1 VHQVTSGPL
10 CLHHL
15 RKYKMALVLENG
27 VWKLQAD
34 GTGPTSTTIWSVDFS
49 TVSDH
54 NFMSTSTLS
63 LGGVTFTAENASAT
77 YATQF
82 QVDSGVLKIEPK
94 VGNSYLNGTFTA
106 PQLSAQWADLMA
118 YGASGAYN
126 TEKRY
131 VWRWIFS
138 SAVTLSGGESHYG
151 GALGGIRT
159 DRTTINKDLGFQL
172 SQWGYWAFQKGASQD
187 KTVNSSSTSITG
199 SYRSQ
204 AISYGNG
211 SFAALASQSTEKDVA
226 FGGLPIWTGYTTAAD
241 TNEGFRKLTAPPDTL
256 DLSNSGAQAYVGAY
270 WATGGST
277 TITSIE
283 RLELHE
289 VG

>member
-1 VHQVTSGPL
+1 
-10 CLHHL
+10 
-15 RKYKMALVLENG
+15 MALVLENG

-63 LGGVTFTAENASAT
+63 LEGVTFTAENASAI

-94 VGNSYLNGTFTA
+94 IGNSYLNGTFTA

-138 SAVTLSGGESHYG
+138 SAVALSAAESHYG

-187 KTVNSSSTSITG
+187 KTVNSALTNITG

-211 SFAALASQSTEKDVA
+211 SFSALASQSTEKDVA

-241 TNEGFRKLTAPPDTL
+241 TNEGFRKLPAPPDTL
-256 DLSNSGAQAYVGAY
+256 DLSDSGAQAYVGAY
-270 WATGGST
+270 WATGGTT

>member
-1 VHQVTSGPL
+1 
-10 CLHHL
+10 
-15 RKYKMALVLENG
+15 MALVLENG

-63 LGGVTFTAENASAT
+63 LEGVTFTAENASAT

-94 VGNSYLNGTFTA
+94 VGTGYFNGSYSA

-131 VWRWIFS
+131 VWRCIFS
-138 SAVTLSGGESHYG
+138 SAIVPADWATADAGPF
-151 GALGGIRT
+151 AGIRT
-159 DRTTINKDLGFQL
+159 DRTTINKDLAL
-172 SQWGYWAFQKGASQD
+172 LTWGSSWLFQKGASQD
-187 KTVNSSSTSITG
+187 SWPAYSKSFTNVSG
-199 SYRSQ
+199 SMLSQ

-211 SFAALASQSTEKDVA
+211 SFSALASISTEEDVA
-226 FGGLPIWTGYTTAAD
+226 FGGFPIYAGYTTVAD
-241 TNEGFRKLTAPPDTL
+241 TNEGFRKLPAPPDTL
-256 DLSNSGAQAYVGAY
+256 DLSDSGAQAYI
-270 WATGGST
+270 GSFWSANGS
-277 TITSIE
+277 IPVTSIA